1 MTRQMEKT
9 ATKDNL
15 DSVMSFLTE
24 NYASKKEAQLLS
36 DTLQLKAEITQVE
49 KLEYHALE
57 MDRLV
62 IDVGKQINNESES
75 LNGCKEAI
83 EAQKTYVD
91 SFKADFQSQLQ
102 GLSLS
107 ARGNINQLTNRI
119 GVLELETNRSIE
131 KVKFELT
138 NFAS

>member
-119 GVLELETNRSIE
+119 GVLELETNRSFE
-131 KVKFELT
+131 NVKF
-138 NFAS
+138 

>member
-91 SFKADFQSQLQ
+91 SFKADIQSQLQ

-107 ARGNINQLTNRI
+107 A
-119 GVLELETNRSIE
+119 
-131 KVKFELT
+131 
-138 NFAS
+138 

>member
-91 SFKADFQSQLQ
+91 SFKADIQSQLQ

-107 ARGNINQLTNRI
+107 AKGNINQLTNRI
-119 GVLELETNRSIE
+119 GVLELETNRSLE
-131 KVKFELT
+131 SVKFELT